1 MSKTQK
7 YMNLTEQEKKELD
20 KQTGREI
27 AGFGLIITIVSLIF
41 GIIYLI
47 VGAAMGNDSWAWKQA
62 TTWSAVWKAFVSG
75 GVIAIAGALMN
86 KLS

>member
-1 MSKTQK
+1 MSNTQK
-7 YMNLTEQEKKELD
+7 YMNLTKQEQKELD

-27 AGFGLIITIVSLIF
+27 AGYGLIIAIVSLIF

-47 VGAAMGNDSWAWKQA
+47 VGAVMGNDSWAWKQA
-62 TTWSAVWKAFVSG
+62 TTWSTVWKAFVSG
-75 GVIAIAGALMN
+75 GIITIAGALMN

>member
-47 VGAAMGNDSWAWKQA
+47 VGQSW
-62 TTWSAVWKAFVSG
+62 VMIHG
-75 GVIAIAGALMN
+75 LGN
-86 KLS
+86 KLLHGVLCGKHLFLAE